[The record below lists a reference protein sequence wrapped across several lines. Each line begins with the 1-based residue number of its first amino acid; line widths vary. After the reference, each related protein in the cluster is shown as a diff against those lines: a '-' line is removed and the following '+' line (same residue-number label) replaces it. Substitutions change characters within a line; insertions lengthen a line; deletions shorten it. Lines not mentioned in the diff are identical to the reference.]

1 MTLLLLGVVGFGVYR
16 WWDKIAPQSHGQSQ
30 PVDMAK
36 LKQEMDRLK
45 SGQPDSVDVAKVKQD
60 IEKVKTAPAD
70 IPLLIGTNAAT
81 LVERSGIPAVAGV
94 SEYAKEMKDGKLVVE
109 FPINVWPGWAPIIVA
124 NAGMDPNDQSVFYKK
139 YGFYVRLSI
148 VDDPV
153 RARDLFAAGKSH
165 ILWGTL
171 DMIALF
177 APELVKDSRTVPVV
191 CQQIDFSGGG
201 DGVVARG
208 EIHNINDLR
217 PSGGKKRKVVLA
229 QNSPSH
235 YLIMSLLIDAGI
247 DPNEVDF
254 RWAAD
259 APSAAKI
266 FVNDPSFDAFVGW
279 SPDIY
284 SITDNLKGS
293 RLVVTTGTANHLI
306 ADVWAVRNDFY
317 RDHPDIVTGLVR
329 GIFEGMDAVRKDP
342 KKAAQ
347 ALAMAYKL
355 PEGDCV
361 KMIGGDGGIVEG
373 DAHLTNYRENSK
385 FFLDPFNPANFEVV
399 WNSASTIY
407 KSLGTISTTVPAA
420 KVKAAKVLSALADE
434 YKDVRDLSQPTFK
447 PDALLKLSAEAGPGQ
462 VLTKSVM
469 IGFEPN
475 HANLNNEYDATI
487 PATLEEIGK
496 LAGKF
501 GNAYIII
508 EGNTDASRKGIVPTD
523 LVRQLSYD
531 RADSVRRAIM
541 DKYHFDPNKF
551 KVVGNGWDNPAAGCT
566 DPSNAE
572 HNKKNRRVEIKVFPL
587 ETGS

>member
-1 MTLLLLGVVGFGVYR
+1 MTTRGKIVLTVLILGVVGFGVYR
-16 WWDKIAPQSHGQSQ
+16 WWDKIAPTNGPQNQ
-30 PVDMAK
+30 
-36 LKQEMDRLK
+36 
-45 SGQPDSVDVAKVKQD
+45 SVDVAKVKQE
-60 IEKVKTAPAD
+60 IAKAKEMPTD
-70 IPLLIGTNAAT
+70 IPLLAGTNAAT
-81 LVERSGIPAVAGV
+81 LVSRSAIPAVTGV
-94 SEYAKEMKDGKLVVE
+94 SDYSKATKDGKLVVE
-109 FPINVWPGWAPIIVA
+109 FPINVWPGWAPIIMA
-124 NAGMDPNDQSVFYKK
+124 NAGLEPSDQSVFAKK

-153 RARDLFAAGKSH
+153 KARDLFATGQSH
-165 ILWGTL
+165 VLWGTL

-191 CQQIDFSGGG
+191 CQQIDFSAGG

-208 EIHNINDLR
+208 DVHSINDLR
-217 PSGGKKRKVVLA
+217 MAGGKRKKVVLA

-247 DPNEVDF
+247 DPGDIDF
-254 RWAAD
+254 KWAAD

-266 FVNDPSFDAFVGW
+266 FVQDPSFDAFVGW

-284 SITDNLKGS
+284 VVTDKLKA

-317 RDHPDIVTGLVR
+317 HDHPEIISGLVQ
-329 GIFEGMDAVRKDP
+329 GIFEGIDMVRADP
-342 KKAAQ
+342 KNAAR
-347 ALAMAYKL
+347 ALHAAFQI
-355 PEGDCV
+355 PEEDCA
-361 KMIGGDGGIVEG
+361 KMVGSDGGVAEG

-420 KVKAAKVLSALADE
+420 KVKASSVLAAMADA
-434 YKDVRDLSQPTFK
+434 YKDVRDLSQPTFR
-447 PDALLKLSAEAGPGQ
+447 PDALSKLSAEAGAGQ
-462 VLTKSVM
+462 VLTKAVM
-469 IGFEPN
+469 VAFEPN
-475 HANLNNEYDATI
+475 QSKLNADYDSTI
-487 PATLEEIGK
+487 PTTLEEIGK

-508 EGNTDASRKGIVPTD
+508 EGNTDASRKGIVPPD

-541 DKYHFDPNKF
+541 DKYKFDPNKF
-551 KVVGNGWDNPAAGCT
+551 KVVGNGWDNPLPNCT

-572 HNKKNRRVEIKVFPL
+572 QNKRNRRVEVKVFPL

>member
-1 MTLLLLGVVGFGVYR
+1 MTTKGKIVLTILLLAVVGYGTYR
-16 WWDKIAPQSHGQSQ
+16 WWDKIAPQSKPQST
-30 PVDMAK
+30 PI
-36 LKQEMDRLK
+36 
-45 SGQPDSVDVAKVKQD
+45 DVAKVKQD
-60 IEKVKTAPAD
+60 IEKAKATPVD
-70 IPLLIGTNAAT
+70 IPLLIGTNVAS
-81 LVERSGIPAVAGV
+81 LVERSGVPTVSGV
-94 SEYAKEMKDGKLVVE
+94 SDYKKNMKDGKLIVE

-124 NAGMDPNDQSVFYKK
+124 NQGMEPNDQSVFFKK
-139 YGFYVRLSI
+139 HGFYVHLSI

-153 RARDLFAAGKSH
+153 KARDLFASGQSH

-177 APELVKDSRTVPVV
+177 APELVKDTRTVPVV
-191 CQQIDFSGGG
+191 CQQIDFSAGG

-208 EIHNINDLR
+208 EIRSINDLR
-217 PSGGKKRKVVLA
+217 NTGGRKKKVVLA

-247 DPNEVDF
+247 DPGDIDF
-254 RWAAD
+254 KWSAD

-266 FVNDPSFDAFVGW
+266 FVTDPSYDAFVGW

-284 SITDNLKGS
+284 NVTDKLKGS
-293 RLVVTTGTANHLI
+293 RLVVTTGTANHLV

-317 RDHPDIVTGLVR
+317 RDHPEIVSGLVQ
-329 GIFEGMDAVRKDP
+329 GIFAGIDSVRKDP
-342 KKAAQ
+342 ANAAR
-347 ALAMAYKL
+347 ALAAAFSL
-355 PEGDCV
+355 PEADCKNMV
-361 KMIGGDGGIVEG
+361 GKDGGITEG

-407 KSLGTISTTVPAA
+407 KSLGTIATTVAPA
-420 KVKAAKVLSALADE
+420 KVKAANILAALSEANKE
-434 YKDVRDLSQPTFK
+434 VRDLSQPTFK
-447 PDALLKLSAEAGPGQ
+447 PDALMKLSAEAGAGQ
-462 VLTKSVM
+462 ILTKAVM
-469 IGFEPN
+469 VSFEPN
-475 HANLNNEYDATI
+475 KSALNAEYDTTI

-496 LAGKF
+496 LAGRF

-531 RADSVRRAIM
+531 RADAVRRAIM
-541 DKYHFDPNKF
+541 DKYKFDPNKF
-551 KVVGNGWDNPAAGCT
+551 KVVGNGWDNPLPGNT

-572 HNKKNRRVEIKVFPL
+572 NNKKNRRVEVKVFPL
-587 ETGS
+587 ESN

>member
-1 MTLLLLGVVGFGVYR
+1 MTTRGKIVLTIILLAVVGFGVYR
-16 WWDKIAPQSHGQSQ
+16 WWDKIAPQQR
-30 PVDMAK
+30 PT
-36 LKQEMDRLK
+36 
-45 SGQPDSVDVAKVKQD
+45 SVSVNPAVVKAQ
-60 IEKVKTAPAD
+60 IKEATAPPED
-70 IPLLIGTNAAT
+70 LTKLLLAGTNVAT
-81 LVERSGIPAVAGV
+81 LVERSSIPAVTGV
-94 SEYAKEMKDGKLVVE
+94 SDYKKEMKDGKMVVE

-124 NAGMDPNDQSVFYKK
+124 NQGLEPNDQSVFAKN

-153 RARDLFAAGKSH
+153 KARDLFASGQSH
-165 ILWGTL
+165 VLWGTL

-177 APELVKDSRTVPVV
+177 APELVKNSKTVPIV

-208 EIHNINDLR
+208 EIRSINDLR
-217 PSGGKKRKVVLA
+217 MFNGKRKKVVLA

-247 DPNEVDF
+247 DPGDVDF
-254 RWAAD
+254 KWAAD

-266 FVNDPSFDAFVGW
+266 FVQDQSFDAFVGW

-284 SITDNLKGS
+284 NVTDKLKGS
-293 RLVVTTGTANHLI
+293 RLVVTTGSANHLI

-317 RDHPDIVTGLVR
+317 HDHPDIVAGLVK
-329 GIFEGMDAVRKDP
+329 GIFEGMDTERKDP
-342 KKAAQ
+342 KTAAR
-347 ALAMAYKL
+347 ALAAAFKL
-355 PEGDCV
+355 PEEDCM
-361 KMIGGDGGIVEG
+361 KMVGSDGGIAEG
-373 DAHLTNYRENSK
+373 DAHLTNYRENAK

-407 KSLGTISTTVPAA
+407 KSLGTISTTVSPA
-420 KVKAAKVLSALADE
+420 KVKAQGVLAAMSEA
-434 YKDVRDLSQPTFK
+434 YKDVKDLSQPTFK
-447 PDALLKLSAEAGPGQ
+447 PNALMNLSAEAGAGQ
-462 VLTKSVM
+462 ILTKAVL

-475 HANLNNEYDATI
+475 KFVLNPEYDTNI

-508 EGNTDASRKGIVPTD
+508 EGNTDGSKKGIVPPD

-531 RADSVRRAIM
+531 RADAVRKAIM
-541 DKYHFDPNKF
+541 DKYKFDPNKF
-551 KVVGNGWDNPAAGCT
+551 KVVGNGWDNPLPGCT
-566 DPSNAE
+566 DNSNPE
-572 HNKKNRRVEIKVFPL
+572 NNKKNRRVEVKVFPL
-587 ETGS
+587 EAGS

>member
-1 MTLLLLGVVGFGVYR
+1 MTTRGKLVLTILFLAVVGFGVYR
-16 WWDKIAPQSHGQSQ
+16 WWDKIAPTSKPAARS
-30 PVDMAK
+30 VNMDEVRK
-36 LKQEMDRLK
+36 ELK
-45 SGQPDSVDVAKVKQD
+45 AVK
-60 IEKVKTAPAD
+60 EAPAD

-81 LVERSGIPAVAGV
+81 LVDRSGIPAVTGV
-94 SEYAKEMKDGKLVVE
+94 SDYAKPTKDGKPVVE

-124 NAGMDPNDQSVFYKK
+124 NAGMEPNDQSVFAKK

-153 RARDLFAAGKSH
+153 KARDLFASGQSH
-165 ILWGTL
+165 VLWGTL
-171 DMIALF
+171 DMMALF

-191 CQQIDFSGGG
+191 CQQVDFSAGG

-208 EIHNINDLR
+208 EIHSINDFR
-217 PSGGKKRKVVLA
+217 MQNGKRKKVVLA

-247 DPNEVDF
+247 DPGDVDF
-254 RWAAD
+254 KWAAD

-266 FVNDPSFDAFVGW
+266 FVTDQTFDAFVGW

-284 SITDNLKGS
+284 NVTDKIKGT

-317 RDHPDIVTGLVR
+317 RDHPDVVSGLVR
-329 GIFEGMDAVRKDP
+329 GIFDGMDQVRKDP
-342 KKAAQ
+342 KTAAK
-347 ALAMAYKL
+347 ALAMAFKL
-355 PEGDCV
+355 PEEDCG
-361 KMIGGDGGIVEG
+361 KMIGSDGGIAEG

-399 WNSASTIY
+399 FNSASTIY

-420 KVKAAKVLSALADE
+420 KVKASSILSAMSEA

-447 PDALLKLSAEAGPGQ
+447 PEALTRMSAEAGAGQ
-462 VLTKSVM
+462 VLTKAVM
-469 IGFEPN
+469 ISFEPN
-475 HANLNNEYDATI
+475 KSVLNAEYDGTI

-508 EGNTDASRKGIVPTD
+508 EGNTDASKKGIVPPD

-531 RADSVRRAIM
+531 RADAVRKAIM
-541 DKYHFDPNKF
+541 EKYKFDPNKF
-551 KVVGNGWDNPAAGCT
+551 KVVGNGWDNPMPGCT
-566 DPSNAE
+566 DSSNAE
-572 HNKKNRRVEIKVFPL
+572 HNKKNRRVEVKVFPL
-587 ETGS
+587 ESGA

>member
-1 MTLLLLGVVGFGVYR
+1 MTTRGKIILTLLLLGVVGFGVYR
-16 WWDKIAPQSHGQSQ
+16 WWDKIAPQTKSQ
-30 PVDMAK
+30 NTSINPSD
-36 LKQEMDRLK
+36 
-45 SGQPDSVDVAKVKQD
+45 VKQQIRD
-60 IEKVKTAPAD
+60 TVKPPED
-70 IPLLIGTNAAT
+70 MSKYLLAGTNAAT
-81 LVERSGIPAVAGV
+81 LVERSGIPAVSGV
-94 SEYAKEMKDGKLVVE
+94 SDYKKETKDGKPIVE

-124 NAGMDPNDQSVFYKK
+124 NQGLEPNDQSVFAKK
-139 YGFYVRLSI
+139 YGFYVRLAI

-153 RARDLFAAGKSH
+153 KARDLFASGQSH
-165 ILWGTL
+165 VLWGTL

-191 CQQIDFSGGG
+191 CQQIDFSAGG

-208 EIHNINDLR
+208 EIRSINDLR
-217 PSGGKKRKVVLA
+217 SAGGKRKKIVLA

-247 DPNEVDF
+247 DPGDIDF
-254 RWAAD
+254 KWAAD

-266 FVNDPSFDAFVGW
+266 FVQDSSYDAFVGW

-284 SITDNLKGS
+284 VVTDKVKGT

-317 RDHPDIVTGLVR
+317 RDHPEIVAGLVQ
-329 GIFEGMDAVRKDP
+329 GIFDGMDQVRKDP
-342 KKAAQ
+342 KNAAR
-347 ALAMAYKL
+347 ALAAAFSL
-355 PEGDCV
+355 PQADCE
-361 KMIGGDGGIVEG
+361 KMVGSDGGVADG

-399 WNSASTIY
+399 WNSASIIY
-407 KSLGTISTTVPAA
+407 KSLGTIATTVPAS
-420 KVKAAKVLSALADE
+420 KVKATSVLAGMSEA

-447 PDALLKLSAEAGPGQ
+447 PDALMKLSAEAGAGQ
-462 VLTKSVM
+462 VLTKAVM
-469 IGFEPN
+469 VSFEPN
-475 HANLNNEYDATI
+475 KSVLNPEYDATI

-501 GNAYIII
+501 GNAYVII
-508 EGNTDASRKGIVPTD
+508 EGNTDASRKGIVPAD

-531 RADSVRRAIM
+531 RADAVRKAIM
-541 DKYHFDPNKF
+541 EKYKFDPNKF
-551 KVVGNGWDNPAAGCT
+551 KVVGNGWENPLPNCT

-572 HNKKNRRVEIKVFPL
+572 QNKKNRRVEVKVFPL
-587 ETGS
+587 ESN